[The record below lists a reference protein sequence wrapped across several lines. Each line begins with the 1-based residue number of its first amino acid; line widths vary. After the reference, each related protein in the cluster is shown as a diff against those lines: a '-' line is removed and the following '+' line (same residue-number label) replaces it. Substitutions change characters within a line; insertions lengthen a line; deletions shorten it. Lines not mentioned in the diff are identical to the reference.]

1 MPLVNKI
8 NEMFPE
14 YSLRDETMC
23 LITKLNQ
30 SYKVPSYL
38 FCVSGS
44 RLGEFS
50 VSIGSSAAIFQ
61 RSVRYSSLSQSKRV
75 GKHHNLAAE
84 NKQRQTRPVCS
95 LSLSLSVVQCN
106 SKMCGKAEKQ
116 LSQGIED
123 DFYI

>member
-84 NKQRQTRPVCS
+84 NTDQTC
-95 LSLSLSVVQCN
+95 LFSLSLSVVQCN
-106 SKMCGKAEKQ
+106 SKMCGKAEQQ
-116 LSQGIED
+116 LTKGIED
-123 DFYI
+123 DM

>member
-1 MPLVNKI
+1 
-8 NEMFPE
+8 
-14 YSLRDETMC
+14 MC

-30 SYKVPSYL
+30 NYKVPSYL

-84 NKQRQTRPVCS
+84 NTDQTC
-95 LSLSLSVVQCN
+95 LFSLSLSVVQCN
-106 SKMCGKAEKQ
+106 SKMCGKAEQQ
-116 LSQGIED
+116 LTKGIED
-123 DFYI
+123 DM